1 MYRWLAEKLGNVSVN
16 HKLGVGFGLVLLL
29 TLLITFTGW
38 TGLGDVA
45 SRGDKLGYISSLN
58 VLTKDLRIARLDYEM
73 RRGEQGTAA
82 VSELLNRLDS
92 GMKTARTLIEQPA
105 DIALI
110 DEQLAAVEQY
120 KRAFSDMA
128 QAGAN
133 REDARSKLGNTADN
147 AVLKVTEVEKSLLQS
162 DSVTQFNSVVDLSK
176 LIQQARFQVRGYT
189 YSGKVEAEQPA
200 LDAIDNALKKIT
212 ELQGSLQEQYQANLQ
227 QASVSLQAYRAA
239 VSQFR
244 DSQVATAVAL
254 KTMSA
259 QGDVLLNRSDKL
271 TISQTAVRDTDAA
284 QAKYLLLLATVLAL
298 IFGLVAAWAITRQ
311 IVIPLNQ
318 TLKVAERVASG
329 DLSHDLT
336 STRQDELG
344 QLQRAMQ
351 SMTVGLRELIGG
363 ISDGV
368 TQIASAAEQL
378 SSVTEQTSAGVN
390 NQKIE
395 TDQVATA
402 MNEMAATVQEVA
414 RNAEEASEAAVAAD
428 QQARE
433 GDKVVGEAIAQIERL
448 ATEVGNSTEAMGH
461 LKRESDKIGSVLDVI
476 KSVAQQTNLLALNA
490 AIEAARA
497 GEAGRGFAVVAD
509 EVRSLAQRTQKST
522 EEIEE
527 LIVGLQTGTQ
537 QVATIMDNSRGLTDS
552 SVELTRRAGSAL
564 ANITRT
570 VSTIQAMNSQIAT
583 AAEQQSAVAEEINRS
598 VLNVRDVSEQTS
610 SASEETAASSAELA
624 RLGIYLQT
632 LVGRSRLCRGW
643 AATHPGRRTSATCEI
658 SYTLISPP
666 SPQIVL
672 AFALLRSAFSDLEV
686 HHVSSA
692 DPLAGQRQR
701 PTQTRPGFWPGA
713 GPQFHHRHDR
723 LAGLECRTVPLQ
735 QPDGAGPTGR
745 RRGGHARQPHRVPN
759 AHRHGQPGQNDAA
772 DRKNRPAPRLPV
784 KTHERP
790 DRPAA
795 SRGSRTPGSRLQS
808 GAGGIAAVDRTAG
821 KRPAAAAKS
830 RPASQR
836 HPRATVQRTA

>member
-1 MYRWLAEKLGNVSVN
+1 MYRWLAEKLGNVSVKS
-16 HKLGVGFGLVLLL
+16 KLGVGFGLVLLL
-29 TLLITFTGW
+29 TLMITFTGW
-38 TGLGDVA
+38 SGLSGVI
-45 SRGDKLGYISSLN
+45 SRGDKLGFISSVN
-58 VLTKDLRIARLDYEM
+58 ELTKDLRLARLDYEM
-73 RRGEQGTAA
+73 RRGEQGPAA
-82 VSELLNRLDS
+82 VNALLVQLEA
-92 GMKTARTLIEQPA
+92 GLKTADGMIDQPA
-105 DIALI
+105 DNLLV
-110 DEQLAAVEQY
+110 DDQLAAVEQY
-120 KRAFSDMA
+120 RRAFEAMV

-133 REDARSKLGNTADN
+133 RENARSKLGDTADN
-147 AVLKVTEVEKSLLQS
+147 AVLKVGEIEKALLQG

-200 LDAIDNALKKIT
+200 LDAIDNALKKIA
-212 ELQGSLQEQYQANLQ
+212 SLNGQVPDQYSTNLQ

-239 VSQFR
+239 VSQYR
-244 DSQVATAVAL
+244 DSQVASVAAM
-254 KTMSA
+254 KIMA
-259 QGDVLLNRSDKL
+259 EQGDILLERSKKL
-271 TISQTAVRDTDAA
+271 TASQTVVRDNDAA
-284 QAKYLLLLATVLAL
+284 QAKQMLALATVLAL
-298 IFGLVAAWAITRQ
+298 AFGLIAAWAITRQ
-311 IVIPLNQ
+311 IIIPLNQ

-329 DLSHDLT
+329 DLSHNLD
-336 STRQDELG
+336 SARQDELG

-378 SSVTEQTSAGVN
+378 SAVTEQTSAGVN
-390 NQKIE
+390 SQKVE

-448 ATEVGNSTEAMGH
+448 ASEVGNSTVAMGD

-509 EVRSLAQRTQKST
+509 EVRSLALRTQKST

-527 LIVGLQTGTQ
+527 LIVGLQSGTQ
-537 QVATIMDNSRGLTDS
+537 QVATIMDNSRDLTDS

-564 ANITRT
+564 ASITRT

-632 LVGRSRLCRGW
+632 LVGRFR
-643 AATHPGRRTSATCEI
+643 I
-658 SYTLISPP
+658 
-666 SPQIVL
+666 
-672 AFALLRSAFSDLEV
+672 
-686 HHVSSA
+686 
-692 DPLAGQRQR
+692 
-701 PTQTRPGFWPGA
+701 
-713 GPQFHHRHDR
+713 
-723 LAGLECRTVPLQ
+723 
-735 QPDGAGPTGR
+735 
-745 RRGGHARQPHRVPN
+745 
-759 AHRHGQPGQNDAA
+759 
-772 DRKNRPAPRLPV
+772 
-784 KTHERP
+784 
-790 DRPAA
+790 
-795 SRGSRTPGSRLQS
+795 
-808 GAGGIAAVDRTAG
+808 
-821 KRPAAAAKS
+821 
-830 RPASQR
+830 
-836 HPRATVQRTA
+836 